1 MPVEIKDKEK
11 FIELSENADECR
23 IKRNKDNIKLKLRTG
38 KYLYTLKLKASE
50 ADEVEDRLNCPIV
63 EI

>member
-38 KYLYTLKLKASE
+38 KYLYTLKLEASE

>member
-1 MPVEIKDKEK
+1 MPVEIKNKEK

-38 KYLYTLKLKASE
+38 KYLYTLKLKEPE